1 MESKMKMK
9 LMITPAKMKMKMI
22 TPAKM
27 KMKLMIT
34 PANLAKQVL
43 RTLSKTVS
51 AVKAQVNKVREIIL
65 YGKKKEQVEDMEKE
79 EEQQKNDREANYVAE
94 DKNFISAMNTASTDD
109 NKQMCTP
116 RNPSRTTDLLDQTR
130 QSYVEDIDKSADAY
144 IKKIRQQW
152 TLEKQQEMLEN
163 NA

>member
-1 MESKMKMK
+1 
-9 LMITPAKMKMKMI
+9 
-22 TPAKM
+22 M

-43 RTLSKTVS
+43 RTLSKTIS
-51 AVKAQVNKVREIIL
+51 AVKAQVNKGREIIL
-65 YGKKKEQVEDMEKE
+65 YGKKKEQVEEMEK
-79 EEQQKNDREANYVAE
+79 EEQQKNDREANYGAE
-94 DKNFISAMNTASTDD
+94 DKNFISAMNTASTDY